1 MSAIRRIVCLQSS
14 QIGNVKKI
22 ATTIPQDYLIALP
35 RQFRP
40 MDIARFCGDMCVS
53 NDFCI
58 CKHGDRFCTILD
70 PYHPMSA
77 FRITRHIH
85 SYKVLVQNVLVDFHG
100 DMERDSCMY
109 QAVTYKV
116 KDALMSDR

>member
-1 MSAIRRIVCLQSS
+1 MSAIRRIVCLQPL

-40 MDIARFCGDMCVS
+40 LNIARFCGDMCIS

-70 PYHPMSA
+70 SNHPMSA
-77 FRITRHIH
+77 FRITHYIH
-85 SYKVLVQNVLVDFHG
+85 SYKVLVKNVLVDFQG
-100 DMERDSCMY
+100 DMERDPYMY
-109 QAVTYKV
+109 QAVTYIV
-116 KDALMSDR
+116 KD